1 MDFSSRRLDEEKR
14 LTKMLKVVRLAL
26 IISLQLRL
34 QDGAL
39 FLEEGVHRLG
49 ARLVLLC

>member
-1 MDFSSRRLDEEKR
+1 
-14 LTKMLKVVRLAL
+14 MLKVVRLAS
-26 IISLQLRL
+26 IILLQLRL

-39 FLEEGVHRLG
+39 SLKEGLHRRG